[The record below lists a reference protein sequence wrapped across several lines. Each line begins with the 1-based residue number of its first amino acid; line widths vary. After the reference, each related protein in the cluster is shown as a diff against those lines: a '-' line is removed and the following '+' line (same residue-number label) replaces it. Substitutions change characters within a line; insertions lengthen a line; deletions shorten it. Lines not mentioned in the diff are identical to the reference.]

1 MSESERVTGTVQVR
15 YLVEVKVLVEKDHKD
30 PLEVGDSEP
39 VETCS
44 IVPESVPNIGEGGDN
59 EMENGH
65 SCEAGR
71 EGREAVRSERWYE
84 RGREAVRSERW

>member
-1 MSESERVTGTVQVR
+1 M
-15 YLVEVKVLVEKDHKD
+15 EVKVLVEKDHKD